1 MKKIIIAMFALLLC
15 IGASAQ
21 SADGLK
27 EGDPQVQTQ
36 KEVMYKIIKD
46 ETLDG
51 VRYVTAVPSEKVCSK
66 QIDITIKI
74 DSVGIL
80 TICIKA
86 HVFQAFLSCKNCRP
100 GKPITIML
108 I

>member
-46 ETLDG
+46 G
-51 VRYVTAVPSEKVCSK
+51 
-66 QIDITIKI
+66 II
-74 DSVGIL
+74 DSVKFTRGCPGNALGIGAL
-80 TICIKA
+80 IKGMSVEEA
-86 HVFQAFLSCKNCRP
+86 IKRLDGIQCGSRGTSCPDQLAQVLK
-100 GKPITIML
+100 TL
-108 I
+108 AD